1 MENGYDAYISNFE
14 DLVAADNGNC
24 SFVTLKHFYL
34 KGLPGNDARGVSLQ
48 QPKTL
53 DELYRVSRLV
63 SRANHVAKSSNIKRE
78 SNKPTP
84 ATNMNPQRE
93 LSASEN
99 PIDSGESTQIEE
111 AHVGVDAS

>member
-1 MENGYDAYISNFE
+1 MTSLKMENGYDAYISNFE

-34 KGLPGNDARGVSLQ
+34 KGLPGHDARGVSLQ

-63 SRANHVAKSSNIKRE
+63 SRAYDIKDSSSIPCGQTSDRLTRKRQ
-78 SNKPTP
+78 PLRTP
-84 ATNMNPQRE
+84 FR
-93 LSASEN
+93 
-99 PIDSGESTQIEE
+99 
-111 AHVGVDAS
+111 

>member
-1 MENGYDAYISNFE
+1 MTSLKMENGYDAYISNFE

-34 KGLPGNDARGVSLQ
+34 KGLSGNDAREVSLQ

-84 ATNMNPQRE
+84 ATNMNPQQE
-93 LSASEN
+93 LSR
-99 PIDSGESTQIEE
+99 GT
-111 AHVGVDAS
+111 